1 MFVQRLLNK
10 SIPGFV
16 NRLAGLGSMVSCL
29 MPPALTGS
37 APVNNDGGNGGQRS
51 STGSAAP
58 APFSGS
64 GNKLGIA
71 LLKRT
76 YLEFFRLLVSYS
88 FLLSLIAGYSLPICF
103 KVALLAQISVMQR
116 LMDLM

>member
-1 MFVQRLLNK
+1 MFVQRLLNR

-37 APVNNDGGNGGQRS
+37 SPVNNDGGNGGQRQ
-51 STGSAAP
+51 STGSGAAAP
-58 APFSGS
+58 VPFSGA

-71 LLKRT
+71 L
-76 YLEFFRLLVSYS
+76 
-88 FLLSLIAGYSLPICF
+88 
-103 KVALLAQISVMQR
+103 
-116 LMDLM
+116 